1 MEQTIYQMS
10 LIVTGIINLVMG
22 TYLLFGGHK
31 YTKYPI
37 YRMARICTT
46 IWIMAFGIG
55 YELHAIFMFRFTWPS
70 AASALTA
77 TYFHLAGI
85 CFSWGYTSLL
95 NPMYLTRRIAI
106 RDVAIYVVGLI
117 CYWTV
122 ALLFRQAPLLTML
135 SFCIFFG
142 YAFYVTYV
150 FYRTY
155 NRVTLRLMKM
165 SMGSVR
171 EFVRWMQMCTDLIIL
186 FGIGSVAVTATFPF
200 KSWPYPLLLT
210 AGVGMFGYM
219 VYSIEKYGGV
229 IDAATKATLNV
240 ALDKERENKKKQ

>member
-1 MEQTIYQMS
+1 
-10 LIVTGIINLVMG
+10 
-22 TYLLFGGHK
+22 
-31 YTKYPI
+31 
-37 YRMARICTT
+37 MARICTT

-106 RDVAIYVVGLI
+106 RDVAIYVIGLI
-117 CYWTV
+117 SYWTV

-155 NRVTLRLMKM
+155 NRVTLRMMKM
-165 SMGSVR
+165 SMG
-171 EFVRWMQMCTDLIIL
+171 
-186 FGIGSVAVTATFPF
+186 
-200 KSWPYPLLLT
+200 SWPYPLLLT

>member
-1 MEQTIYQMS
+1 
-10 LIVTGIINLVMG
+10 
-22 TYLLFGGHK
+22 
-31 YTKYPI
+31 
-37 YRMARICTT
+37 
-46 IWIMAFGIG
+46 
-55 YELHAIFMFRFTWPS
+55 
-70 AASALTA
+70 
-77 TYFHLAGI
+77 
-85 CFSWGYTSLL
+85 
-95 NPMYLTRRIAI
+95 MYLTRRIAI
-106 RDVAIYVVGLI
+106 RDVAIYVIGLI
-117 CYWTV
+117 SYWTV

-155 NRVTLRLMKM
+155 NRVTLRMMKM